1 MNSIRI
7 VAKKEEIIDKVLK
20 FVSKF
25 SANDVSV
32 ELPDTVAD
40 LSTKIASNRV
50 VENAKRAMSGN
61 GIRTNGRLAS
71 AVLSESAI
79 KRYGRMIKDF
89 ETGKNVYKF
98 ETTSKAMDFLMS
110 NER

>member
-7 VAKKEEIIDKVLK
+7 IAKKEETIGKILK

-25 SANDVSV
+25 DANDMSV
-32 ELPDTVAD
+32 ELPDTLAD
-40 LSTKIASNRV
+40 L
-50 VENAKRAMSGN
+50 AMYGK
-61 GIRTNGRLAS
+61 LAS
-71 AVLSESAI
+71 EVLSESAI
-79 KRYGRMIKDF
+79 KRYGKMIKDAKA
-89 ETGKNVYKF
+89 GKNVYKF